1 MPRRTAPCPQLEVQK
16 QPLPFPRPPVC
27 VPYLQIGRGAKG
39 RGRAPSHSH
48 GPDSRSPE
56 RANGGGGRKKGGG
69 RFRVCARATA
79 RVHPYGWHPLPIPAR
94 PPPGSHV
101 APTRNSEGSEQPGLG
116 AASVHSTPLR
126 ANGGGGAASVS
137 SLRANQGGHA
147 LLVCTRPPFACP
159 LCTQTEAGRKRVHP
173 FPPPHSRV
181 APARKSRVGGA
192 ASECARGPL
201 LTCHLCTREV
211 GGGEMGGAPSHSRAG
226 PVRLLLL
233 RANWSGG
240 AKGG

>member
-1 MPRRTAPCPQLEVQK
+1 VPRRTAPCPQLEVQK

-116 AASVHSTPLR
+116 VAY
-126 ANGGGGAASVS
+126 S
-137 SLRANQGGHA
+137 SLD
-147 LLVCTRPPFACP
+147 PFACKW
-159 LCTQTEAGRKRVHP
+159 R
-173 FPPPHSRV
+173 
-181 APARKSRVGGA
+181 
-192 ASECARGPL
+192 RGPL
-201 LTCHLCTREV
+201 PCPPSVQTR
-211 GGGEMGGAPSHSRAG
+211 GGMHFRFACGPHSHAPFAHKQR
-226 PVRLLLL
+226 R
-233 RANWSGG
+233 G
-240 AKGG
+240 AKGFIHSCPPPPIHVSPLHASQGWGRHFQVCAWPTARMLPLYAMIP